1 MDSVASRYAIALLS
15 VARDNN
21 QIKEYNSEV
30 ESIINIILNNK
41 GFSLQKLI
49 AESVSSISS
58 EIKQSYS
65 PIESSFTR
73 NPSRR
78 LVFAFIC
85 VLFLDK
91 NKCNA
96 QSATK

>member
-41 GFSLQKLI
+41 
-49 AESVSSISS
+49 
-58 EIKQSYS
+58 
-65 PIESSFTR
+65 
-73 NPSRR
+73 
-78 LVFAFIC
+78 
-85 VLFLDK
+85 
-91 NKCNA
+91 
-96 QSATK
+96 